1 MKIGVKREEMDKAS
15 PANYRLLEVEIMEL
29 ESQMQEVMVKVEG
42 ALKEVQTLSGMHDS
56 LKEHLGEISE
66 EEFEKAQ
73 TKGHIK
79 RAMQQS
85 IREVREC
92 GRIKTGNQ
100 EYLEQSGVCVTH
112 AFGLIT
118 DYLEQEKNAKNT
130 TLLHSFLDAVA
141 EELEPV
147 ANLQLEI
154 MGFDSDTNLSLTY
167 DPKGDVN
174 EKD

>member
-118 DYLEQEKNAKNT
+118 DYLEQEKTATNT

-147 ANLQLEI
+147 ADLQLEI
-154 MGFDSDTNLSLTY
+154 FGFDKDTDLSLTHT
-167 DPKGDVN
+167 P
-174 EKD
+174 EKDTD